1 MDWEVLV
8 ADILSAIVPI
18 VVAFVGFYI
27 VKYIKELKLGA
38 WLSEA
43 LEQAYTLLADC
54 VKYTNQV
61 LVDGLKKEGKFD
73 EGAQAEA
80 RKLTVERFKQLAN
93 DEIKLAITTA
103 YNNFDEWIITA
114 MESKV
119 RSQKETEK

>member
-1 MDWEVLV
+1 MDWEVLI
-8 ADILSAIVPI
+8 ADILSALVPI
-18 VVAFVGFYI
+18 VIAFFGFYI
-27 VKYIKELKLGA
+27 VKYIKDLKLSAGITD
-38 WLSEA
+38 A

-61 LVDGLKKEGKFD
+61 LVDGLKAEGKFD
-73 EGAQAEA
+73 ADAQAEA
-80 RKLTVERFKQLAN
+80 RQLTINRFKQLAN

-119 RSQKETEK
+119 RSQKEPEK

>member
-1 MDWEVLV
+1 MDWEVLL
-8 ADILSAIVPI
+8 ADILSALVPI
-18 VVAFVGFYI
+18 LIAFFGFYI
-27 VKYIKELKLGA
+27 VRYIKGLKLSAGI
-38 WLSEA
+38 SNA

-61 LVDGLKKEGKFD
+61 LVDGLKAEGKFD
-73 EGAQAEA
+73 ADAQAEA
-80 RKLTVERFKQLAN
+80 RQLTINRFKQLAN

-119 RSQKETEK
+119 RSQKEAEK